1 MNVKDCTHQDFK
13 AEEMPEESTF
23 VPILNIDKPIKGIH
37 WGKTSGDRTDR
48 RLVLA
53 DGVSVNGDNDDSASR
68 LVSCLVHK

>member
-1 MNVKDCTHQDFK
+1 
-13 AEEMPEESTF
+13 MPEEPTF

-68 LVSCLVHK
+68 LVSCLVRK